1 MASAKH
7 KLHWMRLDNAA
18 KIYPASTS
26 RNWSSVFRL
35 SATLT
40 EPVDA
45 AVLQSAL
52 DVTVLRFPSI
62 CARLRKGLFWYYL
75 EQVPHAPKVR
85 DDYACPVTHIPKKE
99 IRQCG
104 LRVFIYGHRIAVEF
118 FHSLTD
124 GSGGMVFLK
133 SLVAQYLIQKYG
145 ISIPAE
151 KGVLDCRQK
160 PTKEEL
166 EDSFLRHT
174 GSVAVSRAESTAW
187 KLTGTPEKDGHRNL
201 VCMQLSSQAI
211 LDAAH
216 NHGVSATAFLAAALL
231 QALMAVQ
238 KKHVPIRRMRKP
250 LKVQIPVNLRRLFP
264 STTLRNF
271 ALYVNP
277 EIDPRLGD
285 FTFDELCK
293 RVHHHMGMEV
303 IPQHMRARIAANVGS
318 ERLWIVKILPLFLK
332 NIALRIAFN
341 TVGETKV
348 CLSMSNLGA
357 VEIPAEMKPYVSR
370 FDFILGAPSLTP
382 VNCGILSYNGTLY
395 VNFTR
400 SIQESELELAF
411 WQVLQQQG
419 LEATVE
425 SNGSSHP

>member
-1 MASAKH
+1 MASENR
-7 KLHWMRLDNAA
+7 KLKWMRLDNAA

-40 EPVDA
+40 EPVDP

-52 DVTVLRFPSI
+52 DVTVRRFPSI
-62 CARLRKGLFWYYL
+62 CARLRAGVFWYYL
-75 EQVPHAPKVR
+75 EQVPQAPEVR
-85 DDYACPVTHIPKKE
+85 EDYACPVTHIPKSE
-99 IRQCG
+99 IRKCG
-104 LRVFIYGHRIAVEF
+104 LRVFYHNQRIAVEF

-133 SLVAQYLIQKYG
+133 TLLAEYLMQKHD

-151 KGVLDCRQK
+151 QGVLDRSQT
-160 PTKEEL
+160 PADDEM
-166 EDSFLRHT
+166 EDSFLRHS
-174 GSVAVSRAESTAW
+174 GRVAASRKESNAW
-187 KLTGTPEKDGHRNL
+187 LLSGTPEKDGHRNL
-201 VCMQLSSQAI
+201 VCLQLSSQAV

-216 NHGVSATAFLAAALL
+216 SHGVSATAFLAAALL
-231 QALMAVQ
+231 QALIDVQ
-238 KKHVPIRRMRKP
+238 KRNVPLRRLRKP
-250 LKVQIPVNLRRLFP
+250 LKVQIPVNLRRLFG
-264 STTLRNF
+264 SKTLRNF

-285 FTFDELCK
+285 FSFDELCK

-348 CLSMSNLGA
+348 CLAMSNLGS
-357 VEIPAEMKPYVSR
+357 VDIPSEMKPYIQH
-370 FDFILGAPSLTP
+370 FDFVLGAPALTP
-382 VNCGILSYNGTLY
+382 VNCGIVSYNGKLRI
-395 VNFTR
+395 NFTR
-400 SIQESELELAF
+400 SIQESDLELAF
-411 WQVLQQQG
+411 WKVLQQQG
-419 LEATVE
+419 LMATAE